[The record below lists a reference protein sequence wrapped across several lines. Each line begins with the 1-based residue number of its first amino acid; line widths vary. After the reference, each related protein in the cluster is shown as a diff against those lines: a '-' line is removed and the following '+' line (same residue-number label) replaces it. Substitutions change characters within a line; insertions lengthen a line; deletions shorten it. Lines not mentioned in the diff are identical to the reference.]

1 MCVWNVSLRRMSLIL
16 HQPDWIWINIR
27 TFCCWRSLS
36 PLYRAEINSMYCC
49 LIIAISRA
57 HKTLPAWHS
66 INFAEF
72 LVVCA
77 EATTS
82 SSCIPQTCHLMERLL
97 RAVDEGREFRCL
109 FRKCLNNSLRLVGGG
124 WLCVEPNV
132 HGTTL
137 SLGKHGDLFN
147 GVLGIETGRL
157 NWMLAPGEI
166 PFVFV
171 RLCR

>member
-1 MCVWNVSLRRMSLIL
+1 
-16 HQPDWIWINIR
+16 
-27 TFCCWRSLS
+27 
-36 PLYRAEINSMYCC
+36 MYCC

-57 HKTLPAWHS
+57 NKTLPAWHS

-157 NWMLAPGEI
+157 N
-166 PFVFV
+166 
-171 RLCR
+171 